1 MQHVDVLTQRSHR
14 SLRTP
19 GSLPQSFPLNM
30 INTHDNIFIPE
41 LKTASLTKSEGLRAT
56 RSTSNKASKL
66 RNPNV
71 PPCKIKIGYP
81 PPDTAAAVSA
91 TVVNERVIS
100 GSTSE
105 TPTESEVYYE
115 ASPVLPSR
123 PYFVREEIETVS
135 PLGANDAPNATF
147 EMFEYRESYKF
158 IHDTP
163 ERTRDC
169 PKVLCDSAE
178 FDVEVEMRP
187 FGRPLAPDTT
197 PLDLNAIAPKPAEIM
212 IRKAAPFCNI
222 YDRETLLLLLILE
235 YEFDSMISRDE
246 EDVVER
252 GILGWVTR
260 IRHSL
265 FGYRDSEF
273 HLSNPWASIFLALA
287 RPESEERD
295 YDDDDDED

>member
-19 GSLPQSFPLNM
+19 GSLSCSFPLNP
-30 INTHDNIFIPE
+30 INTKDNIFVPE
-41 LKTASLTKSEGLRAT
+41 LPTASLTKSEGLRAT
-56 RSTSNKASKL
+56 RSTLKKASRL
-66 RNPNV
+66 RDPNV

-81 PPDTAAAVSA
+81 PPETATAVSA

-123 PYFVREEIETVS
+123 PYYVREEIETVS
-135 PLGANDAPNATF
+135 PLGAYDAPNATF
-147 EMFEYRESYKF
+147 ELFEYRESYKF

-163 ERTRDC
+163 DSTQDC

-187 FGRPLAPDTT
+187 RGRALAPDSMS
-197 PLDLNAIAPKPAEIM
+197 LNLNAIAPKPAEIM

-222 YDRETLLLLLILE
+222 HDRETLLLLLILE
-235 YEFDSMISRDE
+235 HEFDSIISRDE
-246 EDVVER
+246 EDFVER
-252 GILGWVTR
+252 GFVGWITR

-265 FGYRDSEF
+265 FGYRDSEYQ
-273 HLSNPWASIFLALA
+273 LSNPWASLFIALA

-295 YDDDDDED
+295 YDEDDDED